1 MEFPIVKK
9 ISSPISIVN
18 TALNPI
24 KQISRSVNSVGNS
37 VGAVIG
43 TSFGV
48 GRKHRRI
55 WKGNGRAHIE
65 VKAIHKQGT
74 EHISRDLESTLK
86 KLKGVDWVEVNAAL
100 GRVVVAFSEGSDVDV
115 EDLVDAVEG
124 VEEAHDIH
132 KERFPHERPEHPA
145 DIEPFNRNLLSL
157 SADLVG
163 ISAGILGQTLRITP
177 IPTELAS
184 VVSLVQNEPRL
195 RRFVENRF
203 GIGFT
208 DVTLGI
214 LDSIGQGLSQ
224 GPLGLFVDSTHRVS
238 NLSEIKSRQ
247 NVWNKKEP
255 MLAGKKGRFSTEPI
269 EHLPRKKPLRSGA
282 IEKYA
287 DIATVGS
294 IGAFGTA
301 VSLTKNPRK
310 SANLIVAMLPK
321 AARFGR
327 ESYASHLDRIIS
339 NRGAIVMDASVL
351 RRLDRLDKILIDTE
365 VLLTNRWQLKS
376 VHPLEG
382 SDELQIT
389 KQAIHLFNPNY
400 PQKTKTSRKWK
411 MGPPEKICDVL
422 SKQAKQL
429 MKQESSGP
437 NVCLGLSFANKLCGI
452 VTIVPELNPVSSA
465 LLRAA
470 KDAKLEIFISGK
482 RNKVAQLLEV
492 QNTVQGNSR
501 LSASIRLLQEDSSG
515 VMFVG
520 KGDHKAGL
528 RTADCG
534 IGIIDSDIDENCPIP
549 WGADIIINNDLE
561 LVYILIEAV
570 KFAKSVSKTSVTF
583 AALGSSLGGTW
594 AMIGPASGAGRRAM
608 LPVNLAALASQGYG
622 FFQAFSVNKLH
633 VPKPPSNV
641 MWHSMEV
648 EDVIKATG
656 SSKSGLDD
664 SKVAHRL
671 NKSDFKEPAFA
682 NRFLNAIGTELANPM
697 TPLLAAGAG
706 LSAAVGS
713 VSDAALVAGVT
724 ATNALIGSVQR
735 LRTDASLKQLMSA
748 TESKVN
754 VLRNNDLTLEQ
765 TAKIVVGDVIEL
777 SDGDVVPAD
786 CRIISCENCEVD
798 ESTITGEA
806 LPVFKS
812 SEPSA
817 GLEIADRTSMLYE
830 GTTIVGG
837 KVRAV
842 VIATGSDTE
851 IGRLFYGIEAP
862 ESGVETRLISLT
874 KTILPFTVLSGAA
887 VTSLG
892 LIWRRP
898 VNEAVTSGVSLT
910 VAAVPEGLPMLAT
923 IAQLA
928 SAQRLSK
935 HKALIR
941 HPRTIEALGRV
952 NILCFDKTGTLT
964 AGKIELQ
971 TVSDGK
977 TELSVEALK
986 SKSHINV
993 LVSALRASPDQENDD
1008 ELPHA
1013 TDKAIINAA
1022 QKINISTDTRI
1033 EPRTPN
1039 SWKTIASLGFE
1050 PSRGFYAVVGTCD
1063 KNKTKIVVKGAP
1075 EIIVQRCNYWK
1086 SPEGVVKLN
1095 KNLRQRLNKVSDTM
1109 AQKGLRILAV
1119 AERESSD
1126 NTVIEEERIANMTLL
1141 GFIGLA
1147 DSVRPTAFDAVAQ
1160 LTKAGVKVAMITGDH
1175 PSTAKA
1181 IAEELNILNGGKILT
1196 GSEID
1201 SLNDDEL
1208 DGTIEDTTIFARVSP
1223 SHKVRIVNSL
1233 QRIGLTVAMTGD
1245 GANDAA
1251 AIRLSNIGIAL
1262 GKHGSKAACDAAD
1275 IVITDDRL
1283 ETIVST
1289 IIEGRAMWSSVRD
1302 AIAILIGGN
1311 VGEVAFTVASTAISG
1326 QSALNTRQFLL
1337 VNLMTDLLPALT
1349 IALKPPTKKTPE
1361 ELLNEGPEASLGWPL
1376 ARQIILRAVTTSTA
1390 TTAAWLIGRGTGAK
1404 KRANS
1409 MALATLVNTQ
1419 LAQTAVLGGK
1429 SPMVLISTAASAA
1442 ILVTVIQTPVLSQY
1456 FGCTPLDPLA
1466 WLVVNS
1472 STAVATGTSIVA
1484 PKIVSYLLKNR
1495 SSKSLELQTRD
1506 K

>member
-1 MEFPIVKK
+1 MEFNLVKN
-9 ISSPISIVN
+9 IPSRLFSVN
-18 TALNPI
+18 SALNPI
-24 KQISRSVNSVGNS
+24 KQISNTVTSF
-37 VGAVIG
+37 G
-43 TSFGV
+43 TSIGAAIGASAGV

-65 VKAIHKQGT
+65 VKAVHKEGT
-74 EHISRDLESTLK
+74 EHIARDIETSLK
-86 KLKGVDWVEVNAAL
+86 KLKGVDWVEVNSVL
-100 GRVVVAFSEGSDVDV
+100 GRVVVAFSEGSDVDM
-115 EDLVDAVEG
+115 EDLVDAVEEI
-124 VEEAHDIH
+124 EEAHDIH
-132 KERFPHERPEHPA
+132 RERFPHERPEHPG
-145 DIEPFNRNLLSL
+145 DIEPFNRNLFSL

-184 VVSLVQNEPRL
+184 VVSLIQNEPRL

-224 GPLGLFVDSTHRVS
+224 GPLGLFADSTHRIS
-238 NLSEIKSRQ
+238 NLTEIKSRQ
-247 NVWNKKEP
+247 NVWKQKEP
-255 MLAGKKGRFSTEPI
+255 ILAGKKGRFSTEPLA
-269 EHLPRKKPLRSGA
+269 HLPRKKPLRSGA

-294 IGAFGTA
+294 IGAFGA
-301 VSLTKNPRK
+301 AALITKNPRK

-327 ESYASHLDRIIS
+327 ESYASHLDRLIS
-339 NRGAIVMDASVL
+339 NRGAIVMDASTL
-351 RRLDRLDKILIDTE
+351 RRLDRLDKILIDSD

-376 VHPLEG
+376 VQAIGG
-382 SDELQIT
+382 SNEVQIT
-389 KQAIHLFNPNY
+389 KQAIHLFNPNF
-400 PQKTKTSRKWK
+400 PNKIKISRKWK
-411 MGPPEKICDVL
+411 IGPPEKICNSL
-422 SKQAKQL
+422 SKQTKQII
-429 MKQESSGP
+429 KQESSGP
-437 NVCLGLSFANKLCGI
+437 NICLGLSFANELCGI
-452 VTIVPELNPVSSA
+452 VTIVPELNPLASA
-465 LLRAA
+465 LLEAA
-470 KDAKLEIFISGK
+470 KDAKLEIYISGK
-482 RNKVAQLLEV
+482 RNKVAQLLEI
-492 QNTVQGNSR
+492 QNTVLGGSR
-501 LSASIRLLQEDSSG
+501 LSTSVRQLQEDSSG

-520 KGDHKAGL
+520 KGEHKAGL

-534 IGIIDSDIDENCPIP
+534 IGIIEGDGDKDSPIP
-549 WGADIIINNDLE
+549 WGADIIISNDLE

-570 KFAKSVSKTSVTF
+570 RYAKTVSKTSVTL
-583 AALGSSLGGTW
+583 AALGSSIGGTW

-622 FFQAFSVNKLH
+622 FLQAFSLNKAH

-641 MWHSMEV
+641 MWHSMEID
-648 EDVIKATG
+648 DVIKATG
-656 SSKSGLDD
+656 SSKSGLNE
-664 SKVAHRL
+664 SKASHRL
-671 NKSDFKEPAFA
+671 NKSDFKEPALA
-682 NRFLNAIGTELANPM
+682 NRFLNAVGTEFANPM

-713 VSDAALVAGVT
+713 LSDAALVVGVT
-724 ATNALIGSVQR
+724 AANALIGSIQR
-735 LRTDASLKQLMSA
+735 LKTDASLKQLMSA

-754 VLRNNDLTLEQ
+754 VLRNNALTLEQ
-765 TAKIVVGDVIEL
+765 TAKIVVGDIIEL
-777 SDGDVVPAD
+777 ADGDVVPAD
-786 CRIISCENCEVD
+786 CRIIACENCEVD

-806 LPVFKS
+806 LPVIKS

-817 GLEIADRTSMLYE
+817 GLELADRTSMLYE
-830 GTTIVGG
+830 GTTVVGG
-837 KVRAV
+837 KVQAV
-842 VIATGSDTE
+842 VVAAGSDTE
-851 IGRLFYGIEAP
+851 IGRLFYGIDSP

-874 KTILPFTVLSGAA
+874 KAILPITILSGVA

-898 VNEAVTSGVSLT
+898 MNEAVTSGVSLT

-923 IAQLA
+923 IAQLS

-971 TVSDGK
+971 SVADGK
-977 TELSVEALK
+977 TELSVNSLR

-1013 TDKAIINAA
+1013 TDKAIINTA

-1033 EPRTPN
+1033 DPKTPN
-1039 SWKTIASLGFE
+1039 SWKTIGSLGFE
-1050 PSRGFYAVVGTCD
+1050 PSRGFYAVVGRCN

-1075 EIIVQRCNYWK
+1075 EIIIQRCNYWK
-1086 SPEGVVKLN
+1086 SPNGTVKLN
-1095 KNLRQRLNKVSDTM
+1095 RTLRQRLNKVSDAM
-1109 AQKGLRILAV
+1109 ATKGLRVLAV

-1126 NTVIEEERIANMTLL
+1126 NTVIEDERVSNMTLL

-1181 IAEELNILNGGKILT
+1181 IAEELNIFSEGKILT

-1208 DGTIEDTTIFARVSP
+1208 DSVIEATTIFARVSP
-1223 SHKVRIVNSL
+1223 SHKVRIVSSL

-1251 AIRLSNIGIAL
+1251 PIRLSSVGIAL

-1283 ETIVST
+1283 ETIVNT

-1337 VNLMTDLLPALT
+1337 VNLMTDLLPALS

-1376 ARQIILRAVTTSTA
+1376 AQQIILRAATTSTA
-1390 TTAAWLIGRGTGAK
+1390 TTAAWLIGRGTGTK

-1429 SPMVLISTAASAA
+1429 SPMVLISTVASAA

-1466 WLVVNS
+1466 WFVVNS
-1472 STAVATGTSIVA
+1472 SAVVATGTSIVA

-1495 SSKSLELQTRD
+1495 TGKSEELQTQD
-1506 K
+1506 